1 MININVRYNHSYIK
15 KHFEI
20 ALIFNPN
27 AARITL
33 ILADARWSC
42 TRRRSTVVGG
52 STAKMEKPM
61 RKTLI
66 SVAALA
72 AALTISSPARSV
84 SSIEYAFCGFFPEAC
99 LALPVSFVPN
109 DVRFGSGSFLAESTD
124 VQTGEKGKPVFIGT
138 LLHEEGAS
146 VFDGVAYTNR
156 DALTWMQVSNSPDCE
171 DGSGRIW
178 EKKSFN
184 LIGGSGV
191 FRLETGE
198 WVRVVFQLPT
208 EIPAEFSA
216 AGLGTICTEVG
227 SDNAEMRLYGEITDS
242 FSFGIS
248 TTSGTVIVF
257 AALTPPGLLEFVPSM
272 HGATVASFWS
282 TVEDALAPPADC
294 IDPSCGP

>member
-1 MININVRYNHSYIK
+1 MRYNHSYISK
-15 KHFEI
+15 NSGI
-20 ALIFNPN
+20 TLIFNPN

-33 ILADARWSC
+33 ILTDARWGRI
-42 TRRRSTVVGG
+42 RRRSTVVGG

-109 DVRFGSGSFLAESTD
+109 DVRFGSGSFLADS
-124 VQTGEKGKPVFIGT
+124 KGKPVFIGT

-146 VFDGVAYTNR
+146 VFDGVAYMSR
-156 DALTWMQVSNSPDCE
+156 DALTWNQVSNSPNCE

-198 WVRVVFQLPT
+198 WVRVVFRSPT

-216 AGLGTICTEVG
+216 AGLGTICTEVW

-294 IDPSCGP
+294 IDPSCS